1 MNAALTFTSDELTI
15 TIPTSSAVLEATDA
29 APASAD
35 LYVVATVGLQKY
47 DWIVGSDHTAVGAGQ
62 IGGATVN
69 LGSLQM
75 IDNQPS
81 VGDLVFVTFDRNLI
95 AGDAVTSEVTVSWTG
110 TNIFDPTAVDS
121 LTLTWGTCVS
131 AFFLI
136 TPKKHQLNPLKIL
149 QK

>member
-1 MNAALTFTSDELTI
+1 
-15 TIPTSSAVLEATDA
+15 
-29 APASAD
+29 
-35 LYVVATVGLQKY
+35 
-47 DWIVGSDHTAVGAGQ
+47 DHTAVGAGQ

-95 AGDAVTSEVTVSWTG
+95 AGDAVTSEVIVSWTG